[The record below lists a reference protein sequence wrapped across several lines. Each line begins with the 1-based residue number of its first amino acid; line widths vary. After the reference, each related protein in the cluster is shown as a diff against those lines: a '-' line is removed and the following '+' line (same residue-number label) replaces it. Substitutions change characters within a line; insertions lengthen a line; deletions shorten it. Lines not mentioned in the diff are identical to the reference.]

1 MNHTL
6 EIIRGI
12 CLIVSFSLLL
22 GVVLLRWYQ
31 KTDENKAWLVCKW
44 LVTVLVGYIY
54 VKGFAAGPF
63 VVIFAL
69 ISAGLMIVLWAGP
82 IAGYFGNQLGNLYDG
97 GNEPPEPKA
106 YYSVARGLMT
116 HGRYP
121 QAVEE
126 VKKQLA
132 MFPTDYEGQLLQA
145 EIQARHLSDLP
156 AAEATIQALC
166 EQPGQTPSNVAAAL
180 TALADWQLKLAR
192 DREAARRSLS
202 QIISLFP
209 DSQFSTQAAQRI
221 AHLGDAEMYR
231 PPAERQKYPVPEGI
245 KNFGLVQEAGLVK
258 PREISPE
265 ARAAEYVKHLE
276 EHPLDTEVREK
287 LALLYAENYQ
297 RLDLAVVQLE
307 DLLAQPNQPARQ
319 VIHWLNL
326 MADWQIKF
334 ASDYDAAKLALQRI
348 MDRFPDTAAAEMA
361 RSRMELLRLEV
372 KAKGKSQAVKLGSY
386 EQNIGLKMGLPH

>member
-31 KTDENKAWLVCKW
+31 KTDENRAWLVCKW

-63 VVIFAL
+63 VIVFAL
-69 ISAGLMIVLWAGP
+69 VSAGLLIVLWAGP
-82 IAGYFGNQLGNLYDG
+82 IAGFFGNQLGNLYDG
-97 GNEPPEPKA
+97 GTEPPEPKPF
-106 YYSVARGLMT
+106 YSVARGLMT

-126 VKKQLA
+126 VRKQLET
-132 MFPTDYEGQLLQA
+132 FPNDYEGQLLLA
-145 EIQARHLSDLP
+145 EIQARHLNDLA
-156 AAEATIQALC
+156 AAEATIQALA
-166 EQPGQTPSNVAAAL
+166 EQPGQSPSNVAAAL
-180 TALADWQLKLAR
+180 TALADWQMKLAR
-192 DREAARRSLS
+192 DREAARRSLN

-209 DSQFSTQAAQRI
+209 NSEFSNRAAQRV
-221 AHLGDAEMYR
+221 AHLGDAELYR
-231 PPAERQKYPVPEGI
+231 LPTERQKYPVPEGI
-245 KNFGLVQEAGLVK
+245 KNFGLVKESGLIQ
-258 PREISPE
+258 PREVFPE
-265 ARAAEYVKHLE
+265 AQAAEYVKHLE
-276 EHPLDTEVREK
+276 QHPQDTEVREK

-297 RLDLAVVQLE
+297 RLDLAVGQLE
-307 DLLAQPNQPARQ
+307 DLLAQPNQPVRQ

-326 MADWQIKF
+326 MADWQIRF
-334 ASDYDAAKLALQRI
+334 ASDYEAAKQPLQRI

-361 RSRMELLRLEV
+361 RNRMELLRLEV